1 MTTLHVA
8 SRERAARAARAGIA
22 KSRAG
27 IVNDLATTE
36 TRAVTTAAASLAVDL
51 IALRKTYGA
60 TVAVDRVDLAVAPG
74 EIVALLGPNGA
85 GKSTTVDLLLGLD
98 RPDTGS
104 ARIFGLPPATACA
117 KGRVGAMLQ
126 SGGLPGETTVGELVH
141 LMRALYP
148 RALPAD
154 EVLARARIADLASR
168 RTNELSGG
176 ETQRVRFALA
186 LVPDPDL
193 LVLDEPTA
201 AMDVE
206 TRKTFWESMRRWAD
220 GGRTALFATHYLEEA
235 DAVADRVVVLCRG
248 RVVAD
253 GTTAEVKAL
262 AGGRTIRCTLPE
274 TAVTDPDTATALGSL
289 PGVRGVSVEDRSVH
303 GQAVSLACTDSDV
316 ALRALLAG
324 WPGTRD
330 IEVRGAAL
338 DDAFL
343 ALTATHDD
351 RATNDLTAI
360 DDGLTAAATHN
371 NDEEEVDR

>member
-1 MTTLHVA
+1 MTTLH
-8 SRERAARAARAGIA
+8 
-22 KSRAG
+22 
-27 IVNDLATTE
+27 
-36 TRAVTTAAASLAVDL
+36 AASPERPPTANSTATATEAQSTAVAGLAINL
-51 IALRKTYGA
+51 NALHKTYGA

-98 RPDTGS
+98 RPDAGS

-148 RALPAD
+148 RALPGD
-154 EVLARARIADLASR
+154 EVLTRARIADLAGR

-274 TAVTDPDTATALGSL
+274 TAVADPDTATALGSL
-289 PGVRGVSVEDRSVH
+289 PGVRGVSVEDRSV
-303 GQAVSLACTDSDV
+303 GGRAVSLACTDSDL

-343 ALTATHDD
+343 ALTATHD
-351 RATNDLTAI
+351 
-360 DDGLTAAATHN
+360 
-371 NDEEEVDR
+371 EEEIDR

>member
-1 MTTLHVA
+1 MTAL
-8 SRERAARAARAGIA
+8 RAASPKRVTAKAAPVHNQAAGA
-22 KSRAG
+22 ESL
-27 IVNDLATTE
+27 DATARGRPTTSSA
-36 TRAVTTAAASLAVDL
+36 TRGDGGGLAVDL
-51 IALRKTYGA
+51 HALRKTYGA
-60 TVAVDRVDLAVAPG
+60 TVAVDHVDLAVAPG

-98 RPDTGS
+98 RPDAGS
-104 ARIFGLPPATACA
+104 VHIFGLTPSVACA

-126 SGGLPGETTVGELVH
+126 SGGLPGETTVGELVQ

-148 RALPAD
+148 RALPAG
-154 EVLARARIADLASR
+154 EVLARARVADLAAR
-168 RTNELSGG
+168 RTNQLSGG
-176 ETQRVRFALA
+176 EIQRVRFALA

-206 TRKTFWESMRRWAD
+206 TRQTFWESMRRWAD

-235 DAVADRVVVLCRG
+235 DAAADRVVVLCRG

-262 AGGRTIRCTLPE
+262 AGGRTIRCTLPPSV
-274 TAVTDPDTATALGSL
+274 AADPDTLAALGSL
-289 PGVRGVSVEDRSVH
+289 PGVNRVSSVPDQSGE
-303 GQAVSLACTDSDV
+303 GQAMSLTCVDSD
-316 ALRALLAG
+316 ATLRALLAG
-324 WPGTRD
+324 WPAIRD

-343 ALTATHDD
+343 ALTSTHDEA
-351 RATNDLTAI
+351 AT
-360 DDGLTAAATHN
+360 DDETAAVSAHA
-371 NDEEEVDR
+371 DEKETDR

>member
-1 MTTLHVA
+1 MTTLHAA
-8 SRERAARAARAGIA
+8 SRER
-22 KSRAG
+22 
-27 IVNDLATTE
+27 TT
-36 TRAVTTAAASLAVDL
+36 TGKGRPTTANGLAPTTPGGRGAPAGGLAVDL
-51 IALRKTYGA
+51 TALRKTYGA
-60 TVAVDRVDLAVAPG
+60 TVAVDHVDLAVAPG

-126 SGGLPGETTVGELVH
+126 SGGLPGETTVSELVH

-148 RALPAD
+148 RALPGG
-154 EVLARARIADLASR
+154 EVLARARIADLAGR

-274 TAVTDPDTATALGSL
+274 TAAADPDTATALGSL
-289 PGVRGVSVEDRSVH
+289 PGVRGVSIQDQSVH
-303 GQAVSLACTDSDV
+303 GRAVSLACTDSDL

-343 ALTATHDD
+343 ALTATNHDAATD
-351 RATNDLTAI
+351 HDGATNDQEEI
-360 DDGLTAAATHN
+360 D
-371 NDEEEVDR
+371 R

>member
-1 MTTLHVA
+1 M
-8 SRERAARAARAGIA
+8 
-22 KSRAG
+22 
-27 IVNDLATTE
+27 
-36 TRAVTTAAASLAVDL
+36 
-51 IALRKTYGA
+51 
-60 TVAVDRVDLAVAPG
+60 APG

-274 TAVTDPDTATALGSL
+274 TSVTDPDTATVLGSL

-351 RATNDLTAI
+351 RATNGLTAI
-360 DDGLTAAATHN
+360 DDGLTAAAMHTH
-371 NDEEEVDR
+371 DEEEVDR